1 MTIIFRTDGAWGTGL
16 GVNLAPD
23 QVDGNF
29 WDLQGRLTYIE
40 DNPVEPIEPISITIA
55 GSQFSMGLSNGET
68 LGPITMTMPV
78 PLWRGAWMPS
88 TLYHEMD
95 YFTAPDGGF
104 GVVMVGHTSATT
116 FDWAATSGGVPV
128 YQTIVGASG
137 TTAALGDL
145 VNVSLS
151 GEADGDLLVYNL
163 ATSLWQN
170 KTKTVVAR
178 TVLPA
183 YGGDSGTGGFQGMV
197 PAPAAGDAA
206 AGKVLGAGGGWI
218 VPAVGGGGSTSLAG
232 LSDVSIVSPAN
243 LSLLQYQASDGK
255 WHNRTLTALGAGTV
269 TEVDTGTGLS
279 GGPITST
286 GTISLAQIATL
297 NLLANTSGSLAVPTG
312 VTLSALLDAVLGS
325 ARGSILRR
333 DSTTWSVLAPGT
345 AGYYLKTGG
354 TGADVSWDAP
364 VGSGTV
370 TSVASGTGLT
380 GGPIT
385 STGTLSLATI
395 ASDRILANI
404 SGSTAVPSAT
414 TLTLLLDHILGTSQG
429 QLIYRGASAWSA
441 LAPGQNG
448 YYLQTNGAGADPA
461 WAKVNAGGG
470 GGGATAPS
478 LWHSACDYA
487 TAAALP
493 ANTYANGTLG
503 VGATLTATANAALT
517 VDGSAVVV
525 AQRILVKD
533 EVALSHNGIYV
544 VTATGTGSAPYV
556 LTRATD
562 YDQAAEILQ
571 GSAVPIS
578 NGTVNSASAWVQIT
592 GGTITVGTTS
602 LQYQALTATMPV
614 ATAGQVVGNPN
625 SYSAP
630 ALPTSLSS
638 IIDQAL
644 SATQGA
650 VLYRGASA
658 WAALGPGTSGQ
669 VLTTGGA
676 AANPSWAAG
685 GGGSGITQLTGD
697 VTAGPGSGSQAAT
710 LATTAVTAGSYTS
723 ANITVDAKGRL
734 TAAANGTALPSG
746 TTHDQLVYVSGA
758 WTAQRPRWIASC
770 FVPGIMTASQLL
782 LLQRLSKAVT
792 FPANFGTYLGHTSQG
807 RGTVNA
813 TASTA
818 IDVQKATSAAPSTFS
833 SVGTITIASGA
844 MVATF
849 ASSGGAAVT
858 FAQGDTL
865 ALVGPGTPDATF
877 ANFAATLVGYET

>member
-1 MTIIFRTDGAWGTGL
+1 MAIIFRTDGAWGTGL
-16 GVNLAPD
+16 GVNLSPA

-78 PLWRGAWMPS
+78 PLWRGDWQPS

-95 YFTAPDGGF
+95 YFIGTDGGF
-104 GVVMVGHTSATT
+104 GVVMVTHTSATT

-128 YQTIVGASG
+128 YQVIVGASG

-145 VNVSLS
+145 VNVSLT
-151 GEADGDLLVYNL
+151 GEADGDLLIFNL
-163 ATSLWQN
+163 ATGYWQN
-170 KTKTVVAR
+170 RTKAVVAQ
-178 TVLPA
+178 TVLPPF
-183 YGGDSGTGGFQGMV
+183 GGDSGTGGLRGMV

-243 LSLLQYQASDGK
+243 LSLLQYQSSDGK

-269 TEVDTGTGLS
+269 TQVDTGAGLS
-279 GGPITST
+279 GGPITAT

-297 NLLANTSGSLAVPTG
+297 TLLANITGGSAAPSGT
-312 VTLSALLDAVLGS
+312 TLSALFDAIVGT
-325 ARGSILRR
+325 ARGSLLRR
-333 DSTTWSVLAPGT
+333 DATTWSVLTPGT
-345 AGYYLKTGG
+345 SGQYLKSGG
-354 TGADVSWDAP
+354 TGADVSWDTP

-370 TSVASGTGLT
+370 TSVASGAGLT

-385 STGTLSLATI
+385 ATGTLSLATI
-395 ASDRILANI
+395 ASDTMLANI
-404 SGSTAVPSAT
+404 SGATAAPTAT
-414 TLTLLLDHILGTSQG
+414 TLTLLLDHVLGSGRG
-429 QLIYRGASAWSA
+429 QVIYRGASAWSA
-441 LAPGQNG
+441 LSPGTNG
-448 YYLQTNGAGADPA
+448 YYLQTKGSGADPVWASVKGNGGAGA
-461 WAKVNAGGG
+461 
-470 GGGATAPS
+470 TPS
-478 LWHSACDYA
+478 LWHTACDYA

-493 ANTYANGTLG
+493 ANTYANGSSG
-503 VGATLTATANAALT
+503 VGATLTATANGALV
-517 VDGSAVVV
+517 VDGGTVTVG
-525 AQRILVKD
+525 QRILVKD
-533 EVALSHNGIYV
+533 EAALSHNGCYD
-544 VTATGTGSAPYV
+544 VTATGSGAAHYV
-556 LTRATD
+556 LTRSSD
-562 YDQAAEILQ
+562 YDDSTEIVQ
-571 GSAVPIS
+571 GTAFPVS
-578 NGTVNSASAWVQIT
+578 NGTANDSTAWVQIT
-592 GGTITVGTTS
+592 GGTIVIGTTS
-602 LQYQALTATMPV
+602 LQFEALTSTMPV
-614 ATAGQVVGNPN
+614 ATAGQVIGNPY

-630 ALPTSLSS
+630 ALPTSISS
-638 IIDQAL
+638 IFDRAL

-658 WAALGPGTSGQ
+658 WAALAPGTSGQ

-676 AANPSWAAG
+676 AANPSWTTAA

-710 LATTAVTAGSYTS
+710 LANTAVSAGSYTN

-758 WTAQRPRWIASC
+758 WTAQRPRWIVSC

-818 IDVQKATSAAPSTFS
+818 IDVQKALSASPSSFS

-865 ALVGPGTPDATF
+865 ALVGPSSPDTTF